1 MIRSTF
7 EGTYVERSLAN
18 VFVLNSQGNSF
29 VRTAKATVKPFHAWF
44 ASEGTA
50 AQASL
55 AIGDFSQADA
65 VILPF
70 NTDNEVVDVYSIN
83 GIKVTTAR
91 VTDGH
96 IDLTNIPK
104 GIYVVNGKKIVVK

>member
-1 MIRSTF
+1 M
-7 EGTYVERSLAN
+7 
-18 VFVLNSQGNSF
+18 LNSQGNSF
-29 VRTAKATVKPFHAWF
+29 VRTAKASVKPFQAWF
-44 ASEGTA
+44 KSEGSS

-70 NTDNEVVDVYSIN
+70 NTEDQTVDIYSIN
-83 GIKVTTAR
+83 GVKVTSAK

-96 IDLTNIPK
+96 IDITNIPK
-104 GIYVVNGKKIVVK
+104 GIYVVNGKKMVVK